1 MYGINKDA
9 GIQITSTAHLG
20 IHTWGRWGT
29 SRTWKIY
36 WCYFQGMPEPVAY
49 LGRIQDMN
57 IKHGQSELY
66 GVM

>member
-1 MYGINKDA
+1 MG
-9 GIQITSTAHLG
+9 TLG
-20 IHTWGRWGT
+20 DE
-29 SRTWKIY
+29 SY
-36 WCYFQGMPEPVAY
+36 LENLLVFFQGMPEPVAY